1 MPAADQLRP
10 GDYICVRTT
19 GGISRLIEIITRSPY
34 THAAIISEDGFLIE
48 AEPGGVR
55 TTSIT
60 EYDGCLMTSNTT
72 EPTTPEQRA
81 TILTYAHGRLG
92 EPYNWNADLTDGLAD
107 LGIRWRFLTRF
118 ARGRKA
124 IMCSQ
129 LVATAG
135 VLAGLPSWQCGKP
148 TTASVVP
155 GDLAARID
163 KRQWT

>member
-19 GGISRLIEIITRSPY
+19 GTISRLIEIITRSRY

-60 EYDGCLMTSNTT
+60 EYDGYLMTSNAT

-81 TILTYAHGRLG
+81 AVLAYAHNCLG
-92 EPYNWNADLTDGLAD
+92 EPYNWDADLTDGLAD
-107 LGIRWRFLTRF
+107 LGIRWRFLARF

-129 LVATAG
+129 LVASAG
-135 VLAGLPSWQCGKP
+135 VSAGLPSWQCGKSS
-148 TTASVVP
+148 TASVVP
-155 GDLAARID
+155 GDLAERIES
-163 KRQWT
+163 RNW